1 MDQQPLTIAE
11 QLAEAAKSLQLDR
24 TGHAPRDV
32 TVVLSGD
39 TLVMTLHDALTPA
52 EKALARTPEGAAQV
66 QDYHR
71 RLFDGDS
78 KSIRSMIERLTG
90 RTVRGAAA
98 EVEPS
103 TGAVV
108 HAFTSGAMVHV
119 FLLSS
124 GPELAIDALSD
135 SAKSLQR
142 AADDG
147 LPDVAAADLDA

>member
-1 MDQQPLTIAE
+1 MEQHPLTIAE
-11 QLAEAAKSLQLDR
+11 QLAAAAKALQLER
-24 TGHAPRDV
+24 TGHAPRAV

-52 EKALARTPEGAAQV
+52 ERSLAQTPEGAAQV
-66 QDYHR
+66 QDFHR
-71 RLFDGDS
+71 RLFDGS
-78 KSIRSMIERLTG
+78 SNAMREIIQRLTG
-90 RTVRGAAA
+90 RAVRGAAA
-98 EVEPS
+98 EVEPA

-124 GPELAIDALSD
+124 GPDVAIDGLSTTAE
-135 SAKSLQR
+135 SIQR

-147 LPDVAAADLDA
+147 LPDPAVKPPNG

>member
-1 MDQQPLTIAE
+1 MDQQPLSIADL
-11 QLAEAAKSLQLDR
+11 LAEAAKLLQLER
-24 TGHAPRDV
+24 TGHAPRAV
-32 TVVLSGD
+32 TVVMSGD
-39 TLVMTLHDALTPA
+39 TIVMTMHDALSPA

-108 HAFTSGAMVHV
+108 HAFTSGTMVHV

-124 GPELAIDALSD
+124 GPELTIDALGD
-135 SAKSLQR
+135 SARSLQQP
-142 AADDG
+142 ADDG
-147 LPDVAAADLDA
+147 PPNVAGADLDA